1 MFNEKCSGYLS
12 QYSEDATQLYQKL
25 SDLNW
30 YISPHVGKFK
40 LRGAEPPEFFEPLFQ
55 FNDPTRSKHAVGK
68 ISKFILLAHVESVTT
83 LLEKSF
89 VYRKSFQNLRV
100 EIDKLIESCVKYSDY
115 LAQNM
120 SQVQESQL
128 DENDPNYV
136 NILKT
141 LPYFEGNICE
151 GYSKKEVAVIQSIL
165 EKLDSLDIFEP
176 LNINT
181 FLPSARHERYRIL
194 NNIKKQ
200 GLPRYNN
207 SLFSQEYGSSLG
219 YTYFIWNGLEGESR
233 ETERCSVIES
243 IKAKLPKYFSCAHK
257 QKAKKT
263 LSLLMMDKIS
273 PAQFRSIYHEL
284 TGDASVSDNTNSK
297 EVDNRLKMI
306 LKTYDLSIVRDWR
319 VQNGCKS

>member
-1 MFNEKCSGYLS
+1 MLLKIARRRGRSLLQKYCLLANHYHQYDCLITLFNEKCSIYLS

-25 SDLNW
+25 SDLIW
-30 YISPHVGKFK
+30 YISPQVGKYK
-40 LRGAEPPEFFEPLFQ
+40 LRGAGPPKFFEPLFQ
-55 FNDPTRSKHAVGK
+55 FNNPTRSKHGVGK
-68 ISKFILLAHVESVTT
+68 ISKFILLSHIESVTT

-128 DENDPNYV
+128 DENDPSYV
-136 NILKT
+136 NVLKT

-151 GYSKKEVAVIQSIL
+151 GYSKKEVVVIQSIL

-176 LNINT
+176 LNIDT
-181 FLPSARHERYRIL
+181 FLPSAHHQHYRIL
-194 NNIKKQ
+194 NNIKEQ

-219 YTYFIWNGLEGESR
+219 YTYFIWKEVEEESR
-233 ETERCSVIES
+233 EAERCSVIES
-243 IKAKLPKYFSCAHK
+243 IKAKLPKYFSHVHK

-263 LSLLMMDKIS
+263 LSLLMMDKIT

-284 TGDASVSDNTNSK
+284 TGDACF
-297 EVDNRLKMI
+297 RQ
-306 LKTYDLSIVRDWR
+306 Y
-319 VQNGCKS
+319 